1 MKIRLLYI
9 ILLMAAANA
18 ISAQDNWD
26 FKVFEKN
33 ARTWRDSGYYF
44 QIEFVDFRIQKL
56 SLTPGGGGK
65 MNVVFRSTD
74 PSGQQYRGSAI
85 FTLNSNSIPS
95 DLTPSVGTLG
105 KTSMTIAQDVLICPS
120 PEQEVGL
127 GQNDPFFPLYYSG
140 FILQLDGKMLETS
153 VPIAVELRDMEIIL

>member
-1 MKIRLLYI
+1 
-9 ILLMAAANA
+9 MAAANV

-56 SLTPGGGGK
+56 GVTPGGDGK
-65 MNVVFRSTD
+65 ISVGFRSTD
-74 PSGQQYRGSAI
+74 PSGQQYRGTAI
-85 FTLNSNSIPS
+85 FTLNLNSIPS
-95 DLTPSVGTLG
+95 DLTPGVGTLG
-105 KTSMTIAQDVLICPS
+105 KASMTIAQDVLICPS

-140 FILQLDGKMLETS
+140 FILHLNGKMLETS
-153 VPIAVELRDMEIIL
+153 IPIAVELRDMEIIL

>member
-1 MKIRLLYI
+1 MKTRLLFI

-56 SLTPGGGGK
+56 GITSGGDGK
-65 MNVVFRSTD
+65 ISVGFRSTD

-85 FTLNSNSIPS
+85 FTINANAIPA
-95 DLTPSVGTLG
+95 DLTPNVGMLG
-105 KTSMTIAQDVLICPS
+105 KASMTIAQDVLLCPS

-153 VPIAVELRDMEIIL
+153 IPIAVELRDMEIIL

>member
-56 SLTPGGGGK
+56 GITPGGGGK
-65 MNVVFRSTD
+65 MSVVFRSTD
-74 PSGQQYRGSAI
+74 PSGQQYRGNAI
-85 FTLNSNSIPS
+85 FTLNPNSIPS

-105 KTSMTIAQDVLICPS
+105 KASMTIAQDVLICPS

-140 FILQLDGKMLETS
+140 FILQLNGKMLETS